1 MMRAVR
7 RPDRLLLLLLYTDEQ
22 PHAKNALRGNG
33 GEGGAAGCRTHRREV
48 HRQRQDTRADVRL
61 EQVHHHLHRPQGSR
75 HARRWAR
82 MFAEPIALSRQHR
95 ALLPSHQRISNG
107 IGLGRGCVLDRR
119 ALHCC
124 AHSVRCRG
132 RPAGVH
138 QNYEGGETE
147 R

>member
-7 RPDRLLLLLLYTDEQ
+7 RPGRLLLLLLYTDEQ
-22 PHAKNALRGNG
+22 PHAKNALCGNG

-61 EQVHHHLHRPQGSR
+61 EQVHHHLRRPQGSH

-82 MFAEPIALSRQHR
+82 MFAEPFALSRQRR
-95 ALLPSHQRISNG
+95 ALVPSHQRIGNG

-119 ALHCC
+119 ALHC
-124 AHSVRCRG
+124 ARSAEGALLAFPR
-132 RPAGVH
+132 
-138 QNYEGGETE
+138 NYEGGETE